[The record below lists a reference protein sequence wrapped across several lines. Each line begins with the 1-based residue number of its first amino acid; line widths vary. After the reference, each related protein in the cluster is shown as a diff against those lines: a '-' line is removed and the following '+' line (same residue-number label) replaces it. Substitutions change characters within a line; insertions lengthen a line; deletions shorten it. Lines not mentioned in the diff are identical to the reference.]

1 MALFYEI
8 LTCKGVYV
16 MKKDVAV
23 VIDYENLFYSAQ
35 NLYSCYPD
43 LDLLIK
49 LCEKRG
55 RIATC
60 QAYADW
66 TKFQDRI
73 QELFKAGIQPIFSP
87 VSRTGKS
94 SADTIIC
101 VNTMKLFYANPNLDS
116 LLLVS
121 GDRDFI
127 PLVVELRSMGKKV
140 FIVGINGSF
149 SEDLK
154 EVSDELI
161 LYSPEKTPDKVVVF
175 KRKRRQI
182 DRNVK
187 DLLITVVKNQVPD
200 ADGWVNLAGI
210 GLGIKKRKPDFD
222 HRAYGCQKLFNIFQ
236 KIDSFDVK
244 KDDDTLTA
252 FVRLRTKRGT

>member
-1 MALFYEI
+1 MD
-8 LTCKGVYV
+8 
-16 MKKDVAV
+16 KDVAV

-35 NLYSCYPD
+35 NLYSSYPD

-73 QELFKAGIQPIFSP
+73 QELFKAGIQPVFSP
-87 VSRTGKS
+87 VSRSGKS

-101 VNTMKLFYANPNLDS
+101 VHTMKLFYANPNLET

-154 EVSDELI
+154 EVSDEVI
-161 LYSPEKTPDKVVVF
+161 LYSPEKTPAKDIASKG
-175 KRKRRQI
+175 KKRQI

-187 DLLITVVKNQVPD
+187 DLLIKVVRSQSAD
-200 ADGWVNLAGI
+200 ADGWANLAGI
-210 GLGIKKRKPDFD
+210 GLGIKKRNPDFD
-222 HRAYGCQKLFNIFQ
+222 HRAYGFTKLINVFQ
-236 KIDSFDVK
+236 KIENFDVK
-244 KDDDTLTA
+244 KDDDTLA
-252 FVRLRTKRGT
+252 AYVRLKKR

>member
-1 MALFYEI
+1 
-8 LTCKGVYV
+8 
-16 MKKDVAV
+16 MKDTAV

-35 NLYSCYPD
+35 NLYSRYPD
-43 LDLLIK
+43 LDLLMK

-55 RIATC
+55 RIASC

-73 QELFKAGIQPIFSP
+73 QELFKAGIQPVFSP

-101 VNTMKLFYANPNLDS
+101 VHTMKLFYSNPNLET

-127 PLVVELRSMGKKV
+127 PLVVELKSMGKNV
-140 FIVGINGSF
+140 FVVGINGSY

-154 EVSDELI
+154 EVADELI
-161 LYSPEKTPDKVVVF
+161 LYSPEKTPSKNTIT
-175 KRKRRQI
+175 KSRRRQI
-182 DRNVK
+182 DHTVK
-187 DLLITVVKNQVPD
+187 DLLIGAVKNQSAD
-200 ADGWVNLAGI
+200 DDGWVNLAGI
-210 GLGIKKRKPDFD
+210 GLGIKKITPDFD
-222 HRAYGCQKLFNIFQ
+222 HRTYGFTKLINMFQ

-244 KDDDTLTA
+244 KDDDTLA
-252 FVRLRTKRGT
+252 AYVRLKAKNS